1 MKVTACRAGT
11 RTVPPTP
18 SHICFLLDGEP
29 LGKEPVWV
37 ISSLRLY
44 HSRCRDEGCLHP
56 PRWGSAGQR
65 RGNGRESSDRSFNP
79 ILAASLLS
87 GLGHLL
93 SLRLGVHTCESGV
106 IVLARRVLPGGF
118 GLSAVLQDWC
128 LGPFRQASCLPP
140 IPVWSFHMS
149 SPVPS
154 SWIHCESFSPLPATE
169 LHPPSR
175 R

>member
-44 HSRCRDEGCLHP
+44 HSRCQDEGCLHP

-87 GLGHLL
+87 GLGYLL
-93 SLRLGVHTCESGV
+93 S
-106 IVLARRVLPGGF
+106 
-118 GLSAVLQDWC
+118 
-128 LGPFRQASCLPP
+128 ASRCSH
-140 IPVWSFHMS
+140 V
-149 SPVPS
+149 
-154 SWIHCESFSPLPATE
+154 
-169 LHPPSR
+169 
-175 R
+175 